1 MCYTSG
7 MASITFRSDAA
18 SDAALRELT
27 ADGSDRSEVIRRAL
41 TDAATRRRAERLRA
55 QAQALANDPDDLA
68 EMHRVQAEMGALR
81 AW

>member
-1 MCYTSG
+1 MLVG
-7 MASITFRSDAA
+7 SITFRSDET

-27 ADGSDRSEVIRRAL
+27 EDGSDRSEVIRRAL
-41 TDAATRRRAERLRA
+41 TEAAARRRAERLRA

-68 EMHRVQAEMGALR
+68 EMRRVQAEMATLR

>member
-1 MCYTSG
+1 MG
-7 MASITFRSDAA
+7 SITFRSDAA

-41 TDAATRRRAERLRA
+41 TDAATLRRAERLRA

-68 EMHRVQAEMGALR
+68 EMRRVQAEMGALR

>member
-1 MCYTSG
+1 MG
-7 MASITFRSDAA
+7 SITFRSDAA

-41 TDAATRRRAERLRA
+41 TDAAARRRAERLRA

-68 EMHRVQAEMGALR
+68 EMRRVQAEMGALR

>member
-1 MCYTSG
+1 

-68 EMHRVQAEMGALR
+68 EMRRVQAEMGALR